1 MKSMMTFHQVA
12 RTHPLPVHLTTDSW
26 VVLGISLRLFANRFH
41 DHLIKLKFGGLI
53 AHLECE

>member
-12 RTHPLPVHLTTDSW
+12 RPHPLPTHLAADSW
-26 VVLGISLRLFANRFH
+26 VVLRISLRLFENRFH
-41 DHLIKLKFGGLI
+41 DHLIKSKFDGLI